1 MPTVRIAPGV
11 YYEKQGGGM
20 KDLIIVA
27 DMYDNEFYHVYELLN
42 GKPWRK
48 VFTVFVDDIE
58 LLFGKSVADALF
70 SPEYGSTQAKF
81 SMPEAEEV
89 EAL

>member
-1 MPTVRIAPGV
+1 
-11 YYEKQGGGM
+11 M
-20 KDLIIVA
+20 KDLIIIT
-27 DMYDNEFYHVYELLN
+27 DPYDDEYYHVYEIDIAN

-48 VFTVFVDDIE
+48 VFTLFVSDVE
-58 LLFGKSVADALF
+58 PLLGKSVADALF

-81 SMPEAEEV
+81 SMPEAQEV